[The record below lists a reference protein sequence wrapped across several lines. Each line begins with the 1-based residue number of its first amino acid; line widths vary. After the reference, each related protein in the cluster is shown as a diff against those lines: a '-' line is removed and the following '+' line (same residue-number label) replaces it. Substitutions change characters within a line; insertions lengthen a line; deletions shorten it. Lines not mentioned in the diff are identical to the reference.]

1 MNTPDE
7 NLADDNQSSPPC
19 LTIKTGRADCYAHF
33 YPSLYQLT
41 LETNGVEEKIDLG
54 FSGSRLLERLAQIPG
69 DVVAREE
76 LMSHAWSGRIVG
88 QGSLNQQIYTLRQV
102 LGDERERAIIQ
113 TLPRRGYLLNPQHL
127 VTPVSPPANE
137 QPSINPALPSSPT
150 AAESTTEPQS
160 GGYSNSGL
168 VVLSLIALMGVLFFG
183 YFAHGKGPRSL
194 YGDVTHRGKL
204 TISYWNQQHPEQVE
218 LLRSQTQLL
227 TTRLE
232 QLVDQPARLFV
243 SLRGEFYEL
252 LCMQA
257 NGRARSVVIHHSQ
270 LDHVADEQLQW
281 CFP

>member
-1 MNTPDE
+1 MNMLDE
-7 NLADDNQSSPPC
+7 SLAGDNLAPPPC

-76 LMSHAWSGRIVG
+76 LMSHAWSDRVVG

-102 LGDERERAIIQ
+102 LGDERERTIIQ
-113 TLPRRGYLLNPQHL
+113 TLPRRGYLLNPHHL
-127 VTPVSPPANE
+127 ITPAAVPVNVQPPVK
-137 QPSINPALPSSPT
+137 PVLPSSPT
-150 AAESTTEPQS
+150 PEEPVGAQHS
-160 GGYSNSGL
+160 GRYRPKGL
-168 VVLSLIALMGVLFFG
+168 LVLSLIALMGVFFFG
-183 YFAHGKGPRSL
+183 YSASSNEPKSL
-194 YGDVTHRGKL
+194 QGDVIHNGKL
-204 TISYWNQQHPEQVE
+204 MVSYLNQQHPEQME
-218 LLRSQTQLL
+218 RLKSQTQLL

-232 QLVDQPARLFV
+232 QLIDQPTRLFV

-252 LCMQA
+252 LCMQN
-257 NGRARSVVIHHSQ
+257 NGRARSVVIHYSQ
-270 LDHVADEQLQW
+270 LNQVADEQLQW